1 MTSCIYLLVF
11 VSYFR
16 YNRLSR
22 QSRIQEVVE
31 DDRTPFWCI
40 LTISRGDPHWIIYC
54 ILCWTVIFLE
64 KLLHTCIYCKTKLID
79 ENKNAKWNF
88 DELQILSQYI
98 QTKISHGDGSRGDK
112 VVRFPKPI
120 RYSLFWIY
128 NVHVW
133 KEIFLFGWKQF
144 ALDIKFEWIE
154 FTPQYDDKHSSKLHV
169 ALALDIYFTF
179 RYRLLVRRLAPP
191 TRDPCSNVDIYLW
204 RHASMIPDIF
214 ILDIPGCLLWFSF

>member
-98 QTKISHGDGSRGDK
+98 QTKISHGGGSRGEK
-112 VVRFPKPI
+112 VSLLCKKKMSVFRSQLDTV
-120 RYSLFWIY
+120 YS
-128 NVHVW
+128 
-133 KEIFLFGWKQF
+133 
-144 ALDIKFEWIE
+144 E
-154 FTPQYDDKHSSKLHV
+154 FTMYMCEKKYFYLDENSSLW
-169 ALALDIYFTF
+169 I
-179 RYRLLVRRLAPP
+179 
-191 TRDPCSNVDIYLW
+191 SNLNE
-204 RHASMIPDIF
+204 
-214 ILDIPGCLLWFSF
+214 